1 MKKFVMKLLVLI
13 MMISCLNA
21 LNVSAYDHNIIMSAY
36 LDVLNGTRDYG
47 ENTVQYLLY
56 DIDKNGIPEIIID
69 SGTCEADKT
78 FNFYTYDNRTCKWLG
93 EKYGSLSFAS
103 IPDDNGILCLFAR
116 QGYQHISSISILDN
130 SLKETNIIDKY
141 LTLEDHTENG
151 DYYEPYHFYE
161 GSVYLEFKDKK
172 DMSGFGNFNYITSDN
187 ATATLYEY
195 GTKKGIEYYNKG
207 LYYEAID
214 EIQWFCD
221 ANWYNMTEEQQNNA
235 LWYLNNAKSK
245 LADRI
250 FESAKNN
257 YNNGQY
263 YEVIN
268 EVQRFCDFNWYYMTK
283 DQQDNALWYLRNS
296 KSKLA
301 DYLFKSGKNYYN
313 NGLYYEAKDALT
325 NAVYYYT
332 QSNNGNWK
340 TANDYLYNT
349 NNRIKHLESK
359 DPKIHTYN
367 SHNGKCTDCGTQ
379 LLYSGK
385 GINIYYL
392 GSKTLYG
399 NLYINLKI
407 DNNSNR
413 AETIQ
418 VREESVN
425 NYMTYLFM
433 STDVLPQ
440 KSAFTSISLPSYS
453 SPVALNDIYNI
464 EFRFILCENDF
475 YLTPRISLDF

>member
-1 MKKFVMKLLVLI
+1 
-13 MMISCLNA
+13 MISCLNA
-21 LNVSAYDHNIIMSAY
+21 LNVSAYDYNIIMSAY

-69 SGTCEADKT
+69 SGTCEADRCT
-78 FNFYTYDNRTCKWLG
+78 YFYTYDNGSVKYLG
-93 EKYGSLSFAS
+93 EKLSSHSYFAS
-103 IPDDNGILCLFAR
+103 IPHKNGILI
-116 QGYQHISSISILDN
+116 ISSHSSHQYAGIISI
-130 SLKETNIIDKY
+130 TNTGIEENEIFYKY
-141 LTLEDHTENG
+141 LTPDEYINHG
-151 DYYEPYHFYE
+151 YYTPSELYE
-161 GSVYLEFKDKK
+161 GSTDLKFTDKINL
-172 DMSGFGNFNYITSDN
+172 SGFGNFNYVGSNDLPS
-187 ATATLYEY
+187 TLYES
-195 GTKKGIEYYNKG
+195 GIAKGIVYFNNG
-207 LYYEAID
+207 MYYEAID